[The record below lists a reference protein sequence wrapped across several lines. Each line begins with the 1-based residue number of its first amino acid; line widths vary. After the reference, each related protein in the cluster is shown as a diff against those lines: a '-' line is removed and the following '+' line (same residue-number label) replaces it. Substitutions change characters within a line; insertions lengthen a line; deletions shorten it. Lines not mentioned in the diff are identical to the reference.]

1 MSSRRTDAVIANEPC
16 RGDAEPSPWHK
27 KQSLFIM
34 KIYELILIQE
44 GVERSLGELYKDE
57 QKARAEMHTQ
67 NLRCGKENEIYP
79 PYQVRERKV
88 L

>member
-1 MSSRRTDAVIANEPC
+1 
-16 RGDAEPSPWHK
+16 
-27 KQSLFIM
+27 M

-44 GVERSLGELYKDE
+44 GVERSLGVLYKDE
-57 QKARAEMHTQ
+57 KKAFAERAVQ
-67 NLRCGKENEIYP
+67 NQRCGAENNEYA